1 VAIPMVRL
9 RKDDFDIRDAER
21 ALLAVSIKD
30 SLYLPYNL
38 TPEYFIDPEHADIA
52 RALVTL
58 KERNTR
64 PDEIT
69 VSTVLRELN
78 TGIDVNKINLLV
90 SDYEFR
96 TLNPEWAKSIISEY
110 HRRKSIKVGEALI
123 EQLSIP
129 SADISVIVN
138 EYAQRLK
145 TCIGPFKSG
154 PELIDKDLLL
164 NFNKD
169 ADEECLLGNR
179 WLCKGGSLLISGQS
193 GIGKSSL
200 AIQLA
205 ASCATGRDFFGIKT
219 VRPLKTLV
227 IQAENDLGDL
237 SEQIKGV
244 ISGLKLNDAEH
255 SNFMKNLEIITD
267 YESIGSKFLDTLRRL
282 IDEHKPDIVFI
293 DPLFSFAGFD
303 LSNQELT
310 SSFLRQGLLPIQKQ
324 YGVIIV
330 AVHHTTKPKNEYTRS
345 EQSNFMDRAYT
356 SYGSAEFV
364 NYFRDT
370 MTLSRKSENKD
381 TYELGLTKRRKRSGM
396 KDHQGEPSDAII
408 LKHSSDSSFIFWEY
422 PSTASDTKKGAQNIF

>member
-1 VAIPMVRL
+1 MVRL

-96 TLNPEWAKSIISEY
+96 TLNPEWTKSIISEY

-123 EQLSIP
+123 EQLSNPSGDIP
-129 SADISVIVN
+129 LIVN
-138 EYAQRLK
+138 EYIQRLK
-145 TCIGPFKSG
+145 TCTGTFKSG
-154 PELIDKDLLL
+154 PELIDKNLLL
-164 NFNKD
+164 NFDKD
-169 ADEECLLGNR
+169 ADTECLLGNR
-179 WLCKGGSLLISGQS
+179 WLCKGSSLLISGQS

-200 AIQLA
+200 AAQFA
-205 ASCATGRDFFGIKT
+205 VTCATGRDFFGIKT
-219 VRPLKTLV
+219 VRPLKTLI

-244 ISGLKLNDAEH
+244 ISGLKLNESEH
-255 SNFMKNLEIITD
+255 ADFMKNMEIVTD
-267 YESIGSKFLDTLRRL
+267 YESIGSKFFDTLRRL
-282 IDEHKPDIVFI
+282 IEEHKPDIVFI

-303 LSNQELT
+303 VSNQELT
-310 SSFLRQGLLPIQKQ
+310 SSFLRQGLHPIQKQ

-330 AVHHTTKPKNEYTRS
+330 AVHHTTKPKNEYSRS
-345 EQSNFMDRAYT
+345 EHSNFMDRAYT
-356 SYGSAEFV
+356 SHGSAEFV

-370 MTLSRKSENKD
+370 MTLSRKSESND

-396 KDHQGEPSDAII
+396 KNNLGELSDTII
-408 LKHSSDSSFIFWEY
+408 LKHSSIPNLIFWEY
-422 PSTASDTKKGAQNIF
+422 YNKVSDAKKGAQGVF